1 MLTKTYD
8 AHRLASR
15 CRDLVMQ
22 QWDSV
27 IPSRHTAMEP
37 LNTAEITLALES
49 TRLELTFQLCHFQA
63 VWLQVSHLG
72 SLNLSFFHTY
82 TGMILTIKGC
92 YMINWNICAWYMV
105 GTEQILVLF
114 LLSILKLVMQAYMH
128 ICRNMYDLRQSK
140 INTLFEFIFLSP
152 CGESRHIYIHNTP
165 CVLGMNAHTYEI
177 QFLKP
182 VATNT

>member
-22 QWDSV
+22 QWDRV
-27 IPSRHTAMEP
+27 IPSRHTAKGP

-49 TRLELTFQLCHFQA
+49 TRLELAFLFCHFQA

-72 SLNLSFFHTY
+72 SLILSFFHSD
-82 TGMILTIKGC
+82 TGMILTIKGW
-92 YMINWNICAWYMV
+92 YMINWNIWNICAWYMV
-105 GTEQILVLF
+105 GTQQIFVLF
-114 LLSILKLVMQAYMH
+114 LLSILKLVMEACMH
-128 ICRNMYDLRQSK
+128 IRRNMYDLRQSK

-152 CGESRHIYIHNTP
+152 CGESRHIGTHTIHHVCLAWMPT
-165 CVLGMNAHTYEI
+165 HTKFNFYR
-177 QFLKP
+177 Q
-182 VATNT
+182 

>member
-15 CRDLVMQ
+15 HRDLVMQ
-22 QWDSV
+22 HWDRV
-27 IPSRHTAMEP
+27 IPFRHTATGP

-49 TRLELTFQLCHFQA
+49 ARLELAFQLCHFQA

-72 SLNLSFFHTY
+72 SLILSFFH

-92 YMINWNICAWYMV
+92 YLINWNIWNICAWYMV
-105 GTEQILVLF
+105 GTQQILVLF
-114 LLSILKLVMQAYMH
+114 LLPVLKLVMEACMH
-128 ICRNMYDLRQSK
+128 ICRNIYDLRQSK

-152 CGESRHIYIHNTP
+152 CGEYRHI
-165 CVLGMNAHTYEI
+165 HTHTTH
-177 QFLKP
+177 P
-182 VATNT
+182 VCLAWMPTHMKFNF